1 MICVR
6 MAEELLE
13 KESLTLPD
21 LVRILGDKP
30 FPLKESI
37 REYLQELEER
47 KQK

>member
-1 MICVR
+1 

-21 LVRILGDKP
+21 LVRILGNRP

-47 KQK
+47 KQKQDEE